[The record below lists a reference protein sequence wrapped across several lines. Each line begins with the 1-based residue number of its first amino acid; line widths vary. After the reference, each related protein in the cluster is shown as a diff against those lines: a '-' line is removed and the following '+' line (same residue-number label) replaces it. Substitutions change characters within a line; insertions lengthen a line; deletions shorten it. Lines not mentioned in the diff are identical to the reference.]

1 MGVKSIS
8 PSPLSPA
15 IVLVEPREEGN
26 IGAAAR
32 AMANMGL
39 SELVLVN
46 PEAEIGRIARAFAV
60 GAGAILDAAH
70 HAASL
75 VEALEPY
82 QRIIGTTSARARELP
97 MPPMPPKDLPA
108 ALREETPGTRTAIVF
123 GPEVSGL
130 DNDQLA
136 RCGLLVRV
144 PCAPIQPTLNL
155 AQAVLIICYELH
167 MARLAAIDAAG
178 SQPPPVR
185 AGEIDGLFGQLEP
198 LLGEIGFQRDD
209 TFGGV
214 VRDLRRLAAR
224 AGLNEREVTIL
235 RGICRR
241 AQRAL
246 ERR

>member
-1 MGVKSIS
+1 MIRS
-8 PSPLSPA
+8 PFVPA

-39 SELVLVN
+39 SELVLVS
-46 PEAEIGRIARAFAV
+46 PEAEIGGIARAFAV
-60 GAGAILDAAH
+60 GAGHILEAARHTDA
-70 HAASL
+70 L
-75 VEALEPY
+75 TDALEPY
-82 QRIIGTTSARARELP
+82 QKIIGTTSARARDLP
-97 MPPMPPKDLPA
+97 MPPLIPRALPA
-108 ALREETPGTRTAIVF
+108 ALQAEPPDTSTAIVF

-136 RCGLLVRV
+136 LCGLLVRV

-155 AQAVLIICYELH
+155 AQAVLIVSYELY
-167 MARLAAIDAAG
+167 MARLTHMEAAG
-178 SQPPPVR
+178 QQPPPVSS
-185 AGEIDGLFGQLEP
+185 GDLEGLFGQLVP
-198 LLGEIGFQRDD
+198 LLAEIGFQRDD
-209 TFGGV
+209 TFASV

-224 AGLNEREVTIL
+224 AGVTEREVKIL